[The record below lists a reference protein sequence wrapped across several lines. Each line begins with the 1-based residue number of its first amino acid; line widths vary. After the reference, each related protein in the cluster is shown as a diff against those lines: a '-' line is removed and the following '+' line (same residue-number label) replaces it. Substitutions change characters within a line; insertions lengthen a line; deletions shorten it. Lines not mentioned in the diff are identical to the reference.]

1 MKFVVSILSLFLSL
15 GTTVICGPVS
25 GSGRVYK
32 GHPID
37 ISDAPYMAYVRYMT
51 YDDKGIRVDY
61 LCGGTIVNK
70 MYILTAG
77 HCKFLI
83 FSSSLE
89 K

>member
-1 MKFVVSILSLFLSL
+1 MKFVLCILSLFLTFA
-15 GTTVICGPVS
+15 TTVIGGPVG

-77 HCKFLI
+77 HCEFLI
-83 FSSSLE
+83 FSSSLD